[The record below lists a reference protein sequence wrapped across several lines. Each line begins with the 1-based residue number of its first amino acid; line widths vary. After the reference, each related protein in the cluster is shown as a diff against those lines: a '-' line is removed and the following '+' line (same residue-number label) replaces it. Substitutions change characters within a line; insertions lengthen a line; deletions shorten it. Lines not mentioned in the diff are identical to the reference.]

1 MCKLHARA
9 SSPSSPVPPC
19 PWGAHSPS
27 SPTLGQ
33 PVLGL
38 LGKCSLGGHEQDP
51 SSSPSG
57 VVTASPALGQDAD
70 PCHPTQPHQ
79 GHATSPPAQE
89 SDTAVT
95 VAAGETAAA
104 TELPHVRPGPWLVA
118 LRVDQGG
125 LDAGPVQRRR
135 HRDNGR
141 HPPPPGVR
149 GRLGRTVLF
158 RGQRRHRGIHQHS
171 HCSAER

>member
-104 TELPHVRPGPWLVA
+104 TELPHVRPGLWLVA

-125 LDAGPVQRRR
+125 LDAGPAEGEGGLGAQHNKAGASVGSYRS
-135 HRDNGR
+135 G
-141 HPPPPGVR
+141 PAAGASSTLAELGGV
-149 GRLGRTVLF
+149 G
-158 RGQRRHRGIHQHS
+158 
-171 HCSAER
+171 